1 MCMCKNNSVNTCFF
15 QEKILKLDVVEG
27 FALTVELFLALFS
40 SPQGLV
46 HCFPFV
52 GS

>member
-1 MCMCKNNSVNTCFF
+1 MLF

-27 FALTVELFLALFS
+27 FVVTVELFLALLS

-52 GS
+52 AP